1 MNNKKAFFVQR
12 FGAFVID
19 FMIVFFVVSLIA
31 SMFIDQKA
39 TDSLISQ
46 SNNLMNNYVK
56 EKIDTNS
63 FISQYSVLSYKIARN
78 NGGLSLTLIVVNV
91 LYFIVFQ
98 LYNKGQTIGK
108 SLFKIRVV
116 SNDGELDMNQ
126 MLFRGLIANSILM
139 ELISF
144 AIMLFCKNDV
154 YFYSVGVIEI
164 MQYLIMFVSMIMI
177 LNHKDGRALH
187 DKVVNTSVIRVN

>member
-31 SMFIDQKA
+31 SLFIDQKA
-39 TDSLISQ
+39 TDSLVSQ
-46 SNNLMNNYVK
+46 SNNLMNNYVN

-78 NGGLSLTLIVVNV
+78 NGGLSLTMIVVNV

-108 SLFKIRVV
+108 SLFKIRVI
-116 SNDGELDMNQ
+116 SNDGELEMNQ

-154 YFYSVGVIEI
+154 YFYCVGVIEI

>member
-1 MNNKKAFFVQR
+1 MNNSKAFFVQR

-31 SMFIDQKA
+31 SLFIDQKV
-39 TDSLISQ
+39 TDSLVSQ
-46 SNNLMNNYVK
+46 SNNLMNNYVN

-78 NGGLSLTLIVVNV
+78 NGGLSLTMIVVNV

-116 SNDGELDMNQ
+116 SNDGELEMNQ

-154 YFYSVGVIEI
+154 YFYCVGVIEI

>member
-164 MQYLIMFVSMIMI
+164 FKYLIMFVSMIMI

>member
-19 FMIVFFVVSLIA
+19 FMIVFFVVSLIS

-46 SNNLMNNYVK
+46 SNNLMNDLVK

-78 NGGLSLTLIVVNV
+78 NGGLSLTMIVVNV

-116 SNDGELDMNQ
+116 SNDGELEMNQ
-126 MLFRGLIANSILM
+126 MLFRSLIANSILM

-164 MQYLIMFVSMIMI
+164 MNYLIMFVSMIMI

>member
-1 MNNKKAFFVQR
+1 MNNSKAFFVQR

-31 SMFIDQKA
+31 SLFIDQKA
-39 TDSLISQ
+39 TDSLVSQ
-46 SNNLMNNYVK
+46 SNNLMNNYVN

-78 NGGLSLTLIVVNV
+78 NGGLSLTMIVVNV

-116 SNDGELDMNQ
+116 SNDGELEMNQ

-154 YFYSVGVIEI
+154 YFYCVGVIEI

>member
-19 FMIVFFVVSLIA
+19 FMIVFFVVSLIS

-46 SNNLMNNYVK
+46 SNNLMNDYVK

-63 FISQYSVLSYKIARN
+63 FITQYSVLSYKIARN
-78 NGGLSLTLIVVNV
+78 NGGLSLTMIVVNV

-116 SNDGELDMNQ
+116 SNDGDLEMNQ

-164 MQYLIMFVSMIMI
+164 MNYLIMFVSMIMI

>member
-19 FMIVFFVVSLIA
+19 FMIVFFVVSLIS

-46 SNNLMNNYVK
+46 SNNLMNDYVK

-78 NGGLSLTLIVVNV
+78 NGGLSLTMIVVNV

-116 SNDGELDMNQ
+116 SNDGELEMNQ

-164 MQYLIMFVSMIMI
+164 MNYLIMFVSMIMI

>member
-39 TDSLISQ
+39 TDSLVSQ

-63 FISQYSVLSYKIARN
+63 FISQYSILSYKIARN
-78 NGGLSLTLIVVNV
+78 NGGLSLTMIVVNV

-116 SNDGELDMNQ
+116 SNDGELEMNQ

>member
-1 MNNKKAFFVQR
+1 MNNSKAFFVQR

-31 SMFIDQKA
+31 SLFIDQKV
-39 TDSLISQ
+39 TDSLVSQ
-46 SNNLMNNYVK
+46 SNNLMNNYVN

-78 NGGLSLTLIVVNV
+78 NGGLSLTMIVVNV

-108 SLFKIRVV
+108 SLFKIRVI
-116 SNDGELDMNQ
+116 SNDGELEMNQ

>member
-1 MNNKKAFFVQR
+1 MNNSKAFFVQR

-39 TDSLISQ
+39 TDSLVSQ
-46 SNNLMNNYVK
+46 SNNLMNNYVN

-78 NGGLSLTLIVVNV
+78 NGGLSLTMIVVNV

-116 SNDGELDMNQ
+116 SNDGELEMNQ

-154 YFYSVGVIEI
+154 YFYSVGIIEI

>member
-19 FMIVFFVVSLIA
+19 FMIVFFVVSLIS

-46 SNNLMNNYVK
+46 SNNLMNDYVK

-78 NGGLSLTLIVVNV
+78 NGGLSLTMIVVNV
-91 LYFIVFQ
+91 LYFIVF
-98 LYNKGQTIGK
+98 L
-108 SLFKIRVV
+108 
-116 SNDGELDMNQ
+116 
-126 MLFRGLIANSILM
+126 NSPTCI
-139 ELISF
+139 
-144 AIMLFCKNDV
+144 
-154 YFYSVGVIEI
+154 
-164 MQYLIMFVSMIMI
+164 
-177 LNHKDGRALH
+177 
-187 DKVVNTSVIRVN
+187 

>member
-1 MNNKKAFFVQR
+1 MSNKKAFFVQR

-39 TDSLISQ
+39 TDSLVSQ

-78 NGGLSLTLIVVNV
+78 NGGLSLTMIVVNV

-116 SNDGELDMNQ
+116 SNDGELEMNQ
-126 MLFRGLIANSILM
+126 MLFRSLIANSILM

-164 MQYLIMFVSMIMI
+164 MNYLIMFVSMIMI